1 MTETTKT
8 PKPPKPSAPIH
19 QKLKMVWCVWLV
31 YRLLIYPTLIGMTTE
46 TGIAF
51 GVFLGI
57 LWQVLVLLPAFV
69 FTKAVWQGKSPYAL
83 IILSMITLVYLA
95 SAGVYLVLRLYE
107 QAPMLISLGF
117 GVETVL
123 LLFINVYLFILLKRL
138 PPMHKTW
145 QNTNE
150 GKGE

>member
-1 MTETTKT
+1 M
-8 PKPPKPSAPIH
+8 
-19 QKLKMVWCVWLV
+19 
-31 YRLLIYPTLIGMTTE
+31 
-46 TGIAF
+46 
-51 GVFLGI
+51 
-57 LWQVLVLLPAFV
+57 
-69 FTKAVWQGKSPYAL
+69 
-83 IILSMITLVYLA
+83 LSMITLVYLA

-123 LLFINVYLFILLKRL
+123 LLLINVYLFILLKRL